1 MGRVR
6 WCTNENRAVSRLVEL
21 LVVIAIIG
29 ILIALLLPAV
39 QSARE
44 AARRM
49 QCNNNLKQQMLGLH
63 NYHATHG
70 CFPAGTAWEADETP
84 PYAKNYWAW
93 SALSL
98 PFMEGGSTY
107 ARIDFSYGFNHP
119 NVAPTVLQNWDAMK
133 ALIPFFQC
141 PSAPENKRVTCCGGI
156 PGIEDG
162 GETNYTGIRGVKE
175 SMSYDQ
181 FEHGE
186 GVLNHNGW
194 VKIGEITDGT
204 SQTLAI
210 TESDKAPNDPWKATA
225 GSNYCPNGQCDFGFM
240 WAAGNV
246 VVTEWGIN
254 ATPIHAV
261 QTPPYGY
268 HPGGANFAF
277 VDGHGAFLAENIDQ
291 AILEVAYHPGRQRAD
306 RRECL
311 LTNDKEYP

>member
-1 MGRVR
+1 MYPRK
-6 WCTNENRAVSRLVEL
+6 SRGFTLVEL

-39 QSARE
+39 QAARE

-49 QCNNNLKQQMLGLH
+49 QCTNNLKQQALGLH

-70 CFPAGTAWEADETP
+70 CFPAGSAWERDETP

-98 PFMEGGSTY
+98 PFMEGGADY
-107 ARIDFSYGFNHP
+107 ARIDFSYGFNQP
-119 NVAPTVLQNWDAMK
+119 NTGPEVLQNWEAMK
-133 ALIPFFQC
+133 AMIGMFQC
-141 PSAPENKRVTCCGGI
+141 PSAPKNALVTCCGGI

-162 GETNYTGIRGVKE
+162 AETNYCGVRGVAE
-175 SMSYDQ
+175 NMPYNE
-181 FEHGE
+181 FEQGN

-194 VKIGEITDGT
+194 VKIRDISDGT
-204 SQTLAI
+204 AQTLMI
-210 TESDKAPNDPWKATA
+210 TESDKDPNDPWKLTA
-225 GSNYCPNGQCDFGFM
+225 GANYCPNAQCDFGFM

-261 QTPPYGY
+261 QTPPYSY

-277 VDGHGAFLAENIDQ
+277 ADGHVSFLDETIDQ
-291 AILEVAYHPGRQRAD
+291 DTLEALTTRAGGEPIDGSAY
-306 RRECL
+306 
-311 LTNDKEYP
+311 